1 MLRRIAL
8 LTLSAL
14 LQLYTAGAQQ
24 QTSQEPPKQQ
34 VSASAPSQPPT
45 FGQSLR
51 KSVGFLTVKYL
62 KDGTTMQISGT
73 CFFVFYEDKR
83 LGENRGFRYLVTNRH
98 MAVPGAELGTSY
110 PVQQMSVRLN
120 LRNPSAGKE
129 SEEAYIPL
137 GGGMHWILPTD
148 GSVDLAVLP
157 ASPDQNRY
165 DYLDVPGSIL
175 ASQDQIKSSNID
187 AGDNVVF
194 AGYFVQFPGQKKIQ
208 PVVRQG
214 VLSMMPDELMETTL
228 RKPGHLYLADVHAFH
243 GNSGSPMF
251 VNLGG
256 LRNGNLMLGASY
268 LLLGVISGYYLEDA
282 DFKLTVAT
290 TFEGTLHGNSGISI
304 VVPAYELKTVLDL
317 PPLQGSRDAYVKHL
331 ENEKNKKDH

>member
-1 MLRRIAL
+1 
-8 LTLSAL
+8 
-14 LQLYTAGAQQ
+14 
-24 QTSQEPPKQQ
+24 
-34 VSASAPSQPPT
+34 
-45 FGQSLR
+45 
-51 KSVGFLTVKYL
+51 
-62 KDGTTMQISGT
+62 MQISGT

-98 MAVPGAELGTSY
+98 MAVPGVELGMSY

-120 LRNPSAGKE
+120 LRNPNAGKE
-129 SEEAYIPL
+129 SEDAYIPL
-137 GGGMHWILPTD
+137 GGGIHWIFPTD
-148 GSVDLAVLP
+148 ESVDLAVLP

-165 DYLDVPGSIL
+165 DYLDVPASIL
-175 ASQDQIKSSNID
+175 ATKDQMSTNNID

-194 AGYFVQFPGQKKIQ
+194 AGYFVQFPGQKRIQ

-228 RKPGHLYLADVHAFH
+228 RKPGHLYLADVHTFH

-251 VNLGG
+251 VNVGG

-268 LLLGVISGYYLEDA
+268 LILGVVSGYYLEDA

-290 TFEGTLHGNSGISI
+290 TLEGTLHGNSGISI
-304 VVPAYELKTVLDL
+304 VVPAYELKAILDSPL
-317 PPLQGSRDAYVKHL
+317 LQGLRDSYVKYL
-331 ENEKNKKDH
+331 EKIKTRKTIEGLVPPTRQLGGLRRGGIFSRLCGFFSLPLRPELTSIAIEHALVLSFLRLTSARPS